1 MTYDVAVCGLGAMG
15 SAALAHCA
23 RRGLRAIGVEQFG
36 RGHTLGAS
44 AGKTR
49 MIRKAYFEDP
59 AYVPMLLRAYDLWR
73 DLERAAQTHLLQ
85 LTGLLMAGEE
95 QSEIVAGSSLA
106 ASRYGLPVEHLSAR
120 DIRSRFP
127 KLQPRPDEVGVYERD
142 GGIVFPE
149 RAIEAHL
156 RVAENAGAALRF
168 NSPMQSWES
177 GGDRATLRLADG
189 SEIEAGALVLTT
201 GPWIAA
207 AFAAF
212 GVEIRVQR
220 NVQLWFAPQTHAYDA
235 GAFPSFL
242 LDRKEFAGPLYGF
255 PDLGDGV
262 KAAFHG
268 AGTITT
274 PASLERAVDEAR
286 DIAPVAEALDA
297 WMPGAAGR
305 FLEAKAC
312 MYSLTGDG
320 NFVVDRHPQHANV
333 VVCGGF
339 SGHGFKFAP
348 VVGEA
353 AAQLAS
359 GETPP
364 YDLRF
369 LSAKRFA
376 S

>member
-23 RRGLRAIGVEQFG
+23 RRGLRAVGVEQFE

-44 AGKTR
+44 GGKTR

-73 DLERAAQTHLLQ
+73 DLERATQTHLLQ

-95 QSEIVAGSSLA
+95 RSEIVAGSTLA
-106 ASRYGLPVEHLSAR
+106 ARHYGLPVEHLSAR

-127 KLQPRPDEVGVYERD
+127 TLQPLPDEVGVYESD
-142 GGIVFPE
+142 GGILFPE

-156 RVAENAGAALRF
+156 RVAESAGASLRF
-168 NSPMQSWES
+168 NSPVPSWES
-177 GGDRATLRLADG
+177 DGDRITLRLADG
-189 SEIEAGALVLTT
+189 SVIEAGALVLTT
-201 GPWIAA
+201 GPWIAD

-212 GVEIRVQR
+212 GVSIRVQR
-220 NVQLWFAPQTHAYDA
+220 NVQVWFAPQTDAYDA
-235 GAFPSFL
+235 GKFPSFL
-242 LDRKEFAGPLYGF
+242 LDRKEFEAPLYGF

-268 AGTITT
+268 AGAITT
-274 PASLERAVDEAR
+274 AAALERAVDEAR
-286 DIAPVAEALDA
+286 DVAPVAAALNT
-297 WMPGAAGR
+297 WMPGAAAR
-305 FLEAKAC
+305 YLEAKAC
-312 MYSLTGDG
+312 MYSLTNDG
-320 NFVVDRHPQHANV
+320 NFVVDRHPRHANV

-369 LSAKRFA
+369 LSATRFA
-376 S
+376 R

>member
-23 RRGLRAIGVEQFG
+23 RRGLRAVGVEQFE
-36 RGHTLGAS
+36 RGHALGAS
-44 AGKTR
+44 GGKTR

-59 AYVPMLLRAYDLWR
+59 SYVPMLLRAYDLWR
-73 DLERAAQTHLLQ
+73 ELERATQTHLLQ

-95 QSEIVAGSSLA
+95 RSEIVAGSSLA
-106 ASRYGLPVEHLSAR
+106 ARRYGLPVEHLSAR
-120 DIRSRFP
+120 DMRSRFP
-127 KLQPRPDEVGVYERD
+127 TLQPRPDEVGVYEPD

-156 RVAENAGAALRF
+156 RAAESAGATLHF
-168 NSPMQSWES
+168 NSPVPSWES
-177 GGDRATLRLADG
+177 DGDRVTLRLADG
-189 SEIEAGALVLTT
+189 SVIEAGALVLTT

-212 GVEIRVQR
+212 GVAIRVQR
-220 NVQLWFAPQTHAYDA
+220 NVQLWFAPETHAYDA

-242 LDRKEFAGPLYGF
+242 LDRKGFAAPLYGF

-268 AGTITT
+268 TGSITT
-274 PASLERAVDEAR
+274 PAALERAVDDVR
-286 DIAPVAEALDA
+286 DVAPVAAALSA

-312 MYSLTGDG
+312 MYSLTDDG
-320 NFVVDRHPQHANV
+320 NFIVDRHPRYANV

-369 LSAKRFA
+369 LSATRFA

>member
-23 RRGLRAIGVEQFG
+23 SRGLRAIGIEQFE
-36 RGHTLGAS
+36 RGHALGAS
-44 AGKTR
+44 SGKTR

-73 DLERAAQTHLLQ
+73 ELERATQTHLLQ
-85 LTGLLMAGEE
+85 ITGLLMAGEE
-95 QSEIVAGSSLA
+95 RSEIVAGSSLA
-106 ASRYGLPVEHLSAR
+106 ARQYGLPVEHLTAR
-120 DIRSRFP
+120 DMRSRFP
-127 KLQPRPDEVGVYERD
+127 TLLPLADEVGLYERD

-149 RAIEAHL
+149 RAVEAHL
-156 RVAENAGAALRF
+156 RRAQAAG
-168 NSPMQSWES
+168 
-177 GGDRATLRLADG
+177 ATLRFDSPVLSWKSDGSSVTLSLADG
-189 SEIEAGALVLTT
+189 SVVEAEALVLTT
-201 GPWIAA
+201 GPWIAP
-207 AFAAF
+207 AFEEF
-212 GVEIRVQR
+212 GVSIRVQR
-220 NVQLWFAPQTHAYDA
+220 TVQLWFEPQTHAYDA
-235 GAFPSFL
+235 GTFPAFL
-242 LDRKEFAGPLYGF
+242 LDRKNLAAPLYGF

-262 KAAFHG
+262 KAALHG
-268 AGTITT
+268 SGRFTT
-274 PASLERAVDEAR
+274 PDALEREVDEAL
-286 DIAPVAEALDA
+286 DVAPVAAALDE

-312 MYSLTGDG
+312 MYSLTSDR
-320 NFVVDRHPQHANV
+320 NFVIDRHPHHANV

-348 VVGEA
+348 VAGEV

-369 LSAKRFA
+369 LSALRFA